1 MLCQKRY
8 FEVLVRV
15 IEGRD
20 LDTGAL
26 RVRAMLDG
34 SQKATRISTSGV
46 PKWKQVKNIPFL
58 KKVSFFFVNSQFFHS
73 KLRNFPISINYQIQN
88 LQFTL
93 KNVSLQKLTVMMLTL
108 KVGKCNKY
116 HGKY

>member
-46 PKWKQVKNIPFL
+46 PKWKQVKKI
-58 KKVSFFFVNSQFFHS
+58 FFFVVNGQFFHA
-73 KLRNFPISINYQIQN
+73 KLKFSISINYQIQN

-93 KNVSLQKLTVMMLTL
+93 KNVSLQKLAVMMLTL

-116 HGKY
+116 DGKY